1 MKRYSLFIIGLLS
14 LLASSAALAQRV
26 VLDDSLSPRQN
37 FSLELKWGPQDVQ
50 QALGALFADQNS
62 ALPPVSGYLTGVE
75 VRLDTREFVGQ
86 RVRIFLAVPA
96 NIAGDSSAGTLE
108 IAWQASGI
116 FYSGSAVPGRA
127 ALVYEGLL
135 EDPIVSGTFNFAIT
149 AASSSVA
156 DSFSFELNYELEVIN

>member
-1 MKRYSLFIIGLLS
+1 MKRSSLLLVGLLT
-14 LLASSAALAQRV
+14 LFASPAALSQRV

-96 NIAGDSSAGTLE
+96 NIAGDTSAGTLE

-149 AASSSVA
+149 AASASVA
-156 DSFSFELNYELEVIN
+156 DSFSFELTYELEVIN